1 MGTVAAGFSVSLDGF
16 VADENDDI
24 SALYGWM
31 VGQVEQET
39 ALEDMDY
46 TDQGKDVNASR
57 SSTFGAIVSG
67 RRTFDLAQGWGGQH
81 PLGVPVVIV
90 THEPPTEWAN
100 DGKPFSFVTG
110 GVAEA
115 VAKAQEIA
123 GDDTVAV
130 CGPDVMR
137 QCLESGLLDE
147 VGIDLVPVLLGNG
160 VPMFA
165 GEAPV
170 QLEKISADD
179 AEGVT
184 HLRYRVVRD

>member
-1 MGTVAAGFSVSLDGF
+1 MSTVSAGFSVSLDGF
-16 VADENDDI
+16 VADEKDDI
-24 SALYGWM
+24 STLYGWM
-31 VGQVEQET
+31 VGQVEQDT
-39 ALEDMDY
+39 ALDDMEY
-46 TDQGKDVNASR
+46 TDQGKDVNESR

-100 DGKPFSFVTG
+100 DGSPFTFVTG

-115 VAKAQEIA
+115 VARATEIA
-123 GDDTVAV
+123 GDDMVAV

-137 QCLESGLLDE
+137 QCLEQGLLDE
-147 VGIDLVPVLLGNG
+147 VGIDLVPVLLGKG
-160 VPMFA
+160 VPMFS

-170 QLEKISADD
+170 QLEKLSAED
-179 AEGVT
+179 AQGVT
-184 HLRYRVVRD
+184 HLRYRVIRD